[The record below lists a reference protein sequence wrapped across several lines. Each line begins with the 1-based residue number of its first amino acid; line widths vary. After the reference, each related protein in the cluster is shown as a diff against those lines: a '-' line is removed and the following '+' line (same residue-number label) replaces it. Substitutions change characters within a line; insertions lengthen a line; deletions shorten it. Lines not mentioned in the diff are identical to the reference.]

1 MIIKAHLSFFL
12 VFRLLDDQ
20 LGSVGEMFDRD
31 KLQEESHYQYSWKY
45 VYSIRFRTEKHS
57 GSIEK

>member
-20 LGSVGEMFDRD
+20 LGSVGEM
-31 KLQEESHYQYSWKY
+31 LGQEINFREEKPLPILWKY
-45 VYSIRFRTEKHS
+45 VYSIRFRTEKH
-57 GSIEK
+57 IRLVY